1 MVQKAHSKAPPE
13 NPVPKQP
20 EKPTANQKPPMKIVT
35 TGAAVS
41 EIQTNMAALRER
53 FSSSNRDIFNP
64 FEKEFLRYLGIGSY
78 KVADT
83 RFGFLF
89 IWILTNVRVSVWC
102 ACMEILHRVLPCWKA
117 ASLKQ

>member
-64 FEKEFLRYLGIGSY
+64 FEKEFSDIWESEAIRLPTLGLDFSG
-78 KVADT
+78 
-83 RFGFLF
+83 FGF
-89 IWILTNVRVSVWC
+89 
-102 ACMEILHRVLPCWKA
+102 
-117 ASLKQ
+117 